1 LLSFF
6 TFCLKFILFFS
17 PISIIILY
25 KLCQLHHKVT
35 IFSHIFFFQLQT
47 KPTFNSFSTGI
58 TLLLSKLHP
67 WWLFL
72 DFNVELLT
80 AFSFWLFHL
89 KSFRLIF
96 SFALSFLLWTLPV
109 SFGHLSTLWLS
120 FFGSILLFFRSI
132 CPY

>member
-17 PISIIILY
+17 PISILILY
-25 KLCQLHHKVT
+25 NLCQLHHKVT
-35 IFSHIFFFQLQT
+35 IFVHIFFFELQT
-47 KPTFNSFSTGI
+47 KPTFNSFSNGI
-58 TLLLSKLHP
+58 PLLLSKLHP

-72 DFNVELLT
+72 GFIVELLT
-80 AFSFWLFHL
+80 AFSFGLFHL

-96 SFALSFLLWTLPV
+96 SFELSFLLWTLPV